1 MPTTNSGALA
11 ASQVF
16 WPTIPSASRRAQV
29 WNALTDAVVF
39 GPNSPSTPCGVTFHS
54 PGAPLVSISCRPRTA
69 GPVEP
74 SESTGIGS
82 PVGSAARGEVTAS
95 KKSGMLLQ
103 RGKLAVKLNAITLDG
118 RTILLG
124 SDFKQSAKGGQA
136 DDVLKLVLVPEWLL
150 FARGNSARLKAGELL
165 TAEVAESVC
174 FAPGERGYIPASCP
188 AKAET
193 AQAVK

>member
-1 MPTTNSGALA
+1 MYWARIGAVAAAVLA
-11 ASQVF
+11 LQGGGGA
-16 WPTIPSASRRAQV
+16 AAQAPQSHAV
-29 WNALTDAVVF
+29 LTLPA
-39 GPNSPSTPCGVTFHS
+39 
-54 PGAPLVSISCRPRTA
+54 GAPIELMVVREVNSDRARP
-69 GPVEP
+69 GDPVKLRVNRPVTIDGVEVV
-74 SESTGIGS
+74 
-82 PVGSAARGEVTAS
+82 PVGTAAQGEVTAS

-165 TAEVAESVC
+165 TAEVAEDVC
-174 FAPGERGYIPASCP
+174 FAPGDRGYIPASCP
-188 AKAET
+188 VKAET
-193 AQAVK
+193 AQAVQ